1 MPELFSPKTEEK
13 ILEFWKR
20 EQIFEKSLT
29 FRQAQSKKKFIFYEG
44 PPFPNAKAHVGNIL
58 TRCYKDAICRYKNM
72 AGFNTIGRRAGWDVH
87 GLPVELQ
94 LEKQLGL
101 RGKPDIEKYGIAEF
115 NSAARQMVFG
125 YKDDWDK
132 LTERIGFWIDSEN
145 YYITSD
151 SRYIESLWAII
162 AQIWNKKLLYRDFKV
177 VPYCSRCGT
186 SLSNFEVAQGYEK
199 VSENSVYVKFKLKPN
214 QKIGADGFVT
224 TNDTYI
230 ISWTTTPWTL
240 PGNIALAIGEKIQY
254 EILKLKN
261 GNVFIFA
268 KDLKDSINIEEQKI
282 NSLITLGKNLLGL
295 QYEPLFSTPQL
306 KSKNSYKIYSANFVN
321 TEEGTGV
328 VHIAPMYGV
337 DDFNLGAETDL
348 PKAHTVDLEG
358 KFIKGIGLG
367 LDGVYVKSDKTEKI
381 ILDYLKSSKS
391 LLRVKKYEHDYPFC
405 WRCHSPLLYY
415 AKSSWFIRMEK
426 LKKKLLNNNKKIN
439 WVPANIKEGRFGE
452 WLNEVKDW
460 AFSRERY
467 WGTPLPVWQCQKCKN
482 ERVIGSL
489 EELDKFSA
497 KKLKKGE
504 HNWPYNKEGKL
515 DLHRPY
521 VDDLI
526 VRCPKCSGNM
536 KRVKEVI
543 DVWFDSGA
551 MPFAQYHWPFEK
563 KLEYPADFISEGVD
577 QTRGWFYTLHA
588 VGTLMGKGPA
598 FKNAIC
604 LGHILDGKGEK
615 MSKSKGNVVDP
626 WMIIDK
632 YGVDALRWYF
642 FTVNPPGEPKR
653 FIVRDVEEQ
662 LRRFILTLSNVLI
675 FYKTY
680 GIKIM
685 TKKSNF
691 SAKGGSQP
699 KADQPLA
706 GAKSSGG
713 KNPNL
718 LDKWI
723 LSRLNQT
730 IKIVRNNL
738 DKYEVTQAAR
748 PIDDFVNDLSRWWL
762 RRSRKRFSGEES
774 KIASLVL
781 KEILEKISRLLA
793 PFTPFL
799 AEYIWQ
805 ELDNKSSV
813 HLTDYPKAQTK
824 LIDKNL
830 EEQMEFVREVSAKG
844 LALRAAAGI
853 KVRQPL
859 SKFKIP
865 RLRQGFGRQAKSK
878 IIDKLLSL
886 VKEEINVKEII
897 FGDKFE
903 LDTKITKKL
912 GEEGTIRELTR
923 QIQEMRKDGKLVSKN
938 SIKLYFKIDNA
949 GLKNIVEIWQKN
961 LSDDV
966 GAETIEF
973 VANVKDG
980 LLVDRHFKIEN
991 KDVWIGVSKIH

>member
-1 MPELFSPKTEEK
+1 MRCKIMPELFSPKTEEK

-642 FTVNPPGEPKR
+642 FTVNQPGDSKLFSEK
-653 FIVRDVEEQ
+653 DVEES
-662 LRRFILTLSNVLI
+662 LRKLILTLWNC
-675 FYKTY
+675 FTFFKTY
-680 GIKIM
+680 TERICVNPRSYLR
-685 TKKSNF
+685 KSA
-691 SAKGGSQP
+691 ST
-699 KADQPLA
+699 
-706 GAKSSGG
+706 
-713 KNPNL
+713 L
-718 LDKWI
+718 LDRWI
-723 LSRLNQT
+723 ISKLNGLIQRVT
-730 IKIVRNNL
+730 ENL
-738 DKYEVTQAAR
+738 DKYDVTGAAR
-748 PIDDFVNDLSRWWL
+748 NIENFVVNDLSLWYI
-762 RRSRKRFSGEES
+762 RRSRRRFQKPETKEE
-774 KIASLVL
+774 L
-781 KEILEKISRLLA
+781 KEASQTLAHTLLTLSKLSA
-793 PFTPFL
+793 PFIPFL
-799 AEYIWQ
+799 SEEIFKC
-805 ELDNKSSV
+805 LNSKFKHSV
-813 HLTDYPKAQTK
+813 HLEKWPKVNKK
-824 LIDKNL
+824 LIDKKL
-830 EEQMEFVREVSAKG
+830 EKKMEKVREIVARALSERVKAK
-844 LALRAAAGI
+844 I

-859 SKFKIP
+859 NE
-865 RLRQGFGRQAKSK
+865 LRIKNYELRKEK
-878 IIDKLLSL
+878 ELLDL
-886 VKEEINVKEII
+886 IREEVNVKKIT
-897 FGDKFE
+897 FGKTLK
-903 LDTKITKKL
+903 LDTKITPELK
-912 GEEGTIRELTR
+912 EEGQVREVIRH
-923 QIQEMRKDGKLVSKN
+923 IQEMRKEAKFKPRDKILVRYLASPGLEKILIKNEKIILKEGK
-938 SIKLYFKIDNA
+938 IKDFGVREKVKQVFDVEKEIKINQEKLWL
-949 GLKNIVEIWQKN
+949 GIK
-961 LSDDV
+961 
-966 GAETIEF
+966 
-973 VANVKDG
+973 
-980 LLVDRHFKIEN
+980 KI
-991 KDVWIGVSKIH
+991 